1 MRRSYLGLTL
11 EEAEVKAA
19 QEGRAVRVTVQDG
32 VELGGDDDLQPGRLS
47 LTLFQGI
54 VVETLM
60 DLEPR
65 P

>member
-11 EEAEVKAA
+11 EEAEGKAA

-54 VVETLM
+54 VVDTLM